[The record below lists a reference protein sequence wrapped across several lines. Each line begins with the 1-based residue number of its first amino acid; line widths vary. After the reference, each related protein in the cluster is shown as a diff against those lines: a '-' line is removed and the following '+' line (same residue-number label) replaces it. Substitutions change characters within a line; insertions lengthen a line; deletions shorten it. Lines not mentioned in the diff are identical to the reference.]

1 MNKIILFLLFYL
13 FKNIMLSNR
22 TANFKTSGEKEEIK
36 VDDNKEQFMK
46 QLTTPMPKFDKNY
59 YFLDEE
65 EKEASSISFQKDL
78 LDKKAYKFI
87 KPKDEC
93 LSAMEL
99 DDSIPQ

>member
-1 MNKIILFLLFYL
+1 
-13 FKNIMLSNR
+13 MLSNR
-22 TANFKTSGEKEEIK
+22 TANFKTSGEKEEVK
-36 VDDNKEQFMK
+36 VDDNKDQFIK
-46 QLTTPMPKFDKNY
+46 QLTTPMPKFDINY

-65 EKEASSISFQKDL
+65 QKETSSISFQKDL

-93 LSAMEL
+93 LSEMEL